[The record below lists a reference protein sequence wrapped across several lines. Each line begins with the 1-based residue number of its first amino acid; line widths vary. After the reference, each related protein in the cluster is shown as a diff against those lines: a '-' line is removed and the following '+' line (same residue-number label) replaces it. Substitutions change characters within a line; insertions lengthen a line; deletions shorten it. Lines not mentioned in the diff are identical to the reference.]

1 MNPLVAPAP
10 AWAVSAG
17 LLLVRVVVGVAFVLH
32 GWPKVQNPFGW
43 MAGMENAPPGVLQAL
58 AAGLEFFGGILLALG
73 LVTRVSALALAS
85 VMVGALVLVHI
96 PKGDPFVAPGKPSW
110 ELAAVYFAI
119 SLLILVTGPGRYSLD
134 AALFDHNPR
143 PAVTSP

>member
-1 MNPLVAPAP
+1 MRALTAPGP
-10 AWAVSAG
+10 GWSVSAG
-17 LLLVRVVVGVAFVLH
+17 LLLVRIVVGAAFVLH

-43 MAGMENAPPGVLQAL
+43 MAGMENAPPGVLQA
-58 AAGLEFFGGILLALG
+58 AGAFAEVGGGILLAAG
-73 LVTRVSALALAS
+73 LLTRVAAVFLAAT
-85 VMVGALVLVHI
+85 MVAGVALVHF